1 MAIAGNVSPQW
12 LEQHYRLW
20 REHPEQL
27 SPDWRAF
34 FEGFDLAR
42 ELPGTDYELAV
53 KTSAVDSLIYRY
65 RDLGHRQA
73 WTNPLDEEPP
83 APLPD
88 LMLAAFGLD
97 ETDLERTFRPLRYPG
112 QAPLH
117 EIIASLRATYCG
129 SIGVEF
135 MHIQEPNQRQWL
147 KERMETTRNR
157 ALFSRD
163 ERLAMLTKLQ
173 EATLFEQFLHR
184 RFLGQKRFS
193 LEGGEA
199 LIPLLDALVTQAA
212 SAGVNIVCASRSR
225 STSSPSARR
234 SASVARIVRTIDDGI
249 DSIFPSTR
257 GRLYSGSRNHA
268 AKNARQY
275 RATAGSPPSRHCR
288 FTGA

>member
-27 SPDWRAF
+27 SSDWRAF

-42 ELPGTDYELAV
+42 EFPGTDYELAV

-97 ETDLERTFRPLRYPG
+97 EADLERTFQPLRYPG

-117 EIIASLRATYCG
+117 EIIANLRATYCG

-173 EATLFEQFLHR
+173 EAT
-184 RFLGQKRFS
+184 
-193 LEGGEA
+193 
-199 LIPLLDALVTQAA
+199 
-212 SAGVNIVCASRSR
+212 
-225 STSSPSARR
+225 
-234 SASVARIVRTIDDGI
+234 
-249 DSIFPSTR
+249 
-257 GRLYSGSRNHA
+257 
-268 AKNARQY
+268 
-275 RATAGSPPSRHCR
+275 
-288 FTGA
+288 